1 MADPQPLSLSRD
13 GDVFVLRLDAGEN
26 RFNAAL
32 LGAFG
37 RALDEV
43 EAAAAPKALVVTGT
57 GKFFTNGLDL
67 GEMSAGGAAEAEA
80 YVARVLATL
89 GRMLTLPVSTVA
101 AVNGHA
107 FGAGALL
114 ALVTDFAVMRAD
126 RGFFC
131 MPEIDMKF
139 PLHPGMVAV
148 LQARLPLRTAHEVI
162 MTGKR
167 FGGAEAVERQ
177 IVHEALPEE
186 RVLPRAVELA
196 AGLAAKADAA
206 VGILRAS
213 LYQSVLDALARPL
226 SSVPGLPRG

>member
-1 MADPQPLSLSRD
+1 MADSELVSLTRD

-32 LGAFG
+32 LTAFG
-37 RALDEV
+37 AALDRID
-43 EAAAAPKALVVTGT
+43 AAGAPAALVVTGT
-57 GKFFTNGLDL
+57 GKFFSNGLDL
-67 GEMSAGGAAEAEA
+67 GEMSSGGPAEAEA

-89 GRMLTLPVSTVA
+89 ARMLTLPISTVA

-114 ALVTDFAVMRAD
+114 GLVTDFAVMRAD

-139 PLHPGMVAV
+139 PLHPGMVAI
-148 LQARLPLRTAHEVI
+148 LQGRLPLRTAHEVI

-167 FGGAEAVERQ
+167 FGGGEAVERQ

-186 RVLPRAVELA
+186 RLLPRAIEIA
-196 AGLAAKADAA
+196 AGLASKADPA

-213 LYQSVLDALARPL
+213 LCRNALDALARPL
-226 SSVPGLPRG
+226 SSTPGLQR

>member
-1 MADPQPLSLSRD
+1 MSDAQPLTLTRD

-26 RFNAAL
+26 RFNTAVL
-32 LGAFG
+32 DAFG
-37 RALDEV
+37 RALGAL
-43 EAAAAPKALVVTGT
+43 EAAAPPKALVVTGT
-57 GKFFTNGLDL
+57 GKFFSNGLDL

-80 YVARVLATL
+80 YVGRVLATL
-89 GRMLTLPVSTVA
+89 GRMLTLPLSTVA

-139 PLHPGMVAV
+139 PLHPGMVAI

-167 FGGAEAVERQ
+167 FGGPEAAERQ
-177 IVHEALPEE
+177 IVHEAVAEE
-186 RVLPRAVELA
+186 RVLPRAIELA
-196 AGLAAKADAA
+196 AGLAAKADPA
-206 VGILRAS
+206 VAILRTS

-226 SSVPGLPRG
+226 SSVPGLQRG

>member
-1 MADPQPLSLSRD
+1 MPDTQLVSLTRD

-26 RFNAAL
+26 RFNAAVL
-32 LGAFG
+32 DAVG

-43 EAAAAPKALVVTGT
+43 EAAPAPAALVVTGT

-67 GEMSAGGAAEAEA
+67 DEMSAAGPAGAEA

-89 GRMLTLPVSTVA
+89 GRVLTLPVSTVA

-139 PLHPGMVAV
+139 PLHPGMVAI

-167 FGGAEAVERQ
+167 FGGPEAALRH
-177 IVHEALPEE
+177 IVHEAVAED
-186 RVLPRAVELA
+186 RVVPRAVELA
-196 AGLAAKADAA
+196 AALASKADQA
-206 VGILRAS
+206 VRILRSS
-213 LYQSVLDALARPL
+213 LYPGVLDALSRPL
-226 SSVPGLPRG
+226 SSVPGLKRG